1 MVVRQL
7 LLAQDI
13 VLQVEVEQ
21 LQQGL
26 LLLIQGHL
34 DLTEDL
40 VEQEQQQV
48 LQELQ

>member
-7 LLAQDI
+7 LLAKDI
-13 VLQVEVEQ
+13 VLQVEVEP

-26 LLLIQGHL
+26 MLVIQGHL

-48 LQELQ
+48 LQDRQ